1 MRNQTVLGETKEH
14 YKSYKAGKHWVYCCM
29 TVLGLGLGMV
39 GVSVSAQADTATGD
53 TAPVAKVSEPAATSD
68 GSVQGEQ
75 QKDSEAPAKQ
85 QEQSAGQENDGVS
98 NDKDNQS
105 LGEQSGQKDVQ
116 EPVDQTQENQS
127 NGQKVAPKQEAPKQQ
142 APAESI
148 QPGTD
153 VKQNVQV
160 TPDVKEV
167 QTPVASRANLLRDN
181 AVVAPTLPT
190 DVSKI
195 QGVDASVW
203 MPDPALRHALE
214 SCFEQQWTGYTV
226 EDWSL
231 YAWTGFRVSL
241 NDILVNSTD
250 KKEQIKD
257 LTGLQYFT
265 GLTNVDLEN
274 ADVDPATIPN
284 FSFAPNLTGFQL
296 VYPDDA
302 PANWNMTPDQFIQSR
317 FDKNPNLGFLS
328 LDGVGLVGQLPDLH
342 NNLNLQSLN
351 LWNNKLTGDIPDYS
365 YLPKL
370 DILVLAYN
378 QLSGGMENVAKINA
392 DVNIAYN
399 NFSGDVVAPSMGNNQ
414 LSSWNNHLTVGIVP
428 TAQQTYYS
436 QDQTLTGQPVTVYN
450 GNYTFNPVTGA
461 GIGFKLDSTNV
472 IDPLLK
478 GTIASV
484 NYSTTA
490 PTSQTDLASMDDA
503 ASDVTIKGDQLVA
516 NANTRDGYYTIVVN
530 GPAGSNYSAYVT
542 FQLTNDKTVKPV
554 TPVDPVNPVDPT
566 PGTTTGTVTIVNVD
580 QDGKVISQHV
590 QTGNVGDTYNVS
602 ADKINGYQVLGSG
615 VVSGTYSANG
625 STVTFSYNKL
635 ANGGDGAT
643 IVTDN
648 PIKDPK
654 APVVT
659 EATGGAAA
667 VVNKGG
673 QSAATATA
681 ASVQKGAAAAKVNL
695 AATPKSGEQPAA
707 KAAAK
712 TTLPQTGDKSVA
724 GVVAAGLAV
733 LVGSLGLA
741 GFKNKRRN

>member
-29 TVLGLGLGMV
+29 TVLGLGLGV
-39 GVSVSAQADTATGD
+39 AGVSVSAQADTDTGD
-53 TAPVAKVSEPAATSD
+53 AAPVAKVSEPAATSD

-75 QKDSEAPAKQ
+75 PNDSEGPAKQ
-85 QEQSAGQENDGVS
+85 QEQSAGQGNDGAS
-98 NDKDNQS
+98 NEKDKQS

-116 EPVDQTQENQS
+116 EPVDQSQENQS
-127 NGQKVAPKQEAPKQQ
+127 NGQKVAPKQEAPKRQV
-142 APAESI
+142 AEESV
-148 QPGTD
+148 QPETD
-153 VKQNVQV
+153 VKQDNQV
-160 TPDVKEV
+160 TSDVKTI
-167 QTPVASRANLLRDN
+167 QAPVASRADLLRGN

-195 QGVDASVW
+195 QGVNASVW

-214 SCFEQQWTGYTV
+214 ACFEQQWGSQYKV

-231 YAWTGFRVSL
+231 YAWTGFRVGL
-241 NDILVNSTD
+241 NDILTNSTD

-265 GLTNVDLEN
+265 GLTSVDLEN

-284 FSFAPNLTGFQL
+284 FSFAPNLAGFTL

-302 PANWNMTPDQFIQSR
+302 PANWNITPDQFIQSR

-328 LDGVGLVGQLPDLH
+328 LDGAGLVGQLPDLH
-342 NNLNLQSLN
+342 NNLNIQNLN

-378 QLSGGMENVAKINA
+378 QLSGGMENVSKINA
-392 DVNIAYN
+392 DVNIVYN
-399 NFSGDVVAPSMGNNQ
+399 NFSGDISAPIIGNNQ

-450 GNYTFNPVTGA
+450 GKYTFNPVTGA
-461 GIGFKLDSTNV
+461 GIGFKFDTAST
-472 IDPLLK
+472 IDPSLK

-484 NYSTTA
+484 NYSETA
-490 PTSQTDLASMDDA
+490 PVSQTDLASMDDA
-503 ASDVTIKGDQLVA
+503 ASDVAIKGDQLVA
-516 NANTRDGYYTIVVN
+516 NANTRDGYYTIVVK
-530 GPAGSNYSAYVT
+530 GPAGSHYSAYVT

-590 QTGNVGDTYNVS
+590 QTGNVGDTYNVT
-602 ADKINGYQVLGSG
+602 ADKIDGYQVAGSG
-615 VVSGTYSANG
+615 VASGTYSANG
-625 STVTFSYNKL
+625 STVTFSYNQL

-654 APVVT
+654 APVATVT
-659 EATGGAAA
+659 TGGAAA

-695 AATPKSGEQPAA
+695 AASPKSGEQPA

-712 TTLPQTGDKSVA
+712 ATLPQTGDKSVA
-724 GVVAAGLAV
+724 GIVAAGLAV
-733 LVGSLGLA
+733 LVSGLGLA